1 MSEEHKTTREQSVG
15 DDSISQQSE
24 ENSSEHAA
32 VTDEINVQQQ
42 SEILEI
48 GNTEERIDEIE
59 TRDRAPGENED
70 NSSSSSADS
79 SSSSSSSDDDD
90 DDEALYSL
98 PQTGQGDAS
107 ITLDTEEL
115 RNGIDSLGGFAGI
128 MRLSGLDDDDREVD
142 GIFIEAARGEREENR
157 RTDDNNSSS
166 SSSSSDEDDE
176 RGGER
181 RVLAAARGEREERRR
196 AANHDSSSSSS
207 SSDEDD
213 ERGGDRR
220 VLAAARGE
228 REERRRAANHDSS
241 SSSSS
246 SDEDDE
252 RGGERR
258 VLASAREEREE
269 RRRANRNVS
278 SSSSSSDE
286 DDERGGERRVISA
299 AREERRRA
307 ESASSSSSSSSEE
320 DDSES
325 RYMLRSPRSRRTQ
338 RRRRRRASRRSDSPS
353 SSSSSSSDED
363 EPMLMDEEDN
373 DADDE
378 REEVA
383 AQSIV
388 QVDKV
393 SVRDEV
399 SAVSEQACSVAAEPM
414 EVDECAIDLG
424 SNQPLSDE
432 DEMDTVQMTHRSSIA
447 MQPTIAVFDNPV
459 KRRREELER
468 VVSMR
473 EAKPCRTTM
482 THFRQPWHI
491 NAKGTAS
498 TIHEVA
504 SSHVRLGD
512 RNAAK
517 RARRLS
523 PTIERTVSCIDR
535 VQTRHTE
542 GVQSR
547 CVDSLDQNT
556 GVKARITKSEN
567 IYSNR
572 SVVIFTNQNKDGQT
586 HGDNVTGTR
595 TEQEQEKVKTTVN
608 IANSPKKANKLNK

>member
-1 MSEEHKTTREQSVG
+1 MNKENDATKEQSVG
-15 DDSISQQSE
+15 EDKISQQSE
-24 ENSSEHAA
+24 ETEIEV
-32 VTDEINVQQQ
+32 VTEEINVQPQ
-42 SEILEI
+42 SESITI
-48 GNTEERIDEIE
+48 GEQQRDGDIDEERDQE
-59 TRDRAPGENED
+59 AGENKNAD
-70 NSSSSSADS
+70 SPSSDSSSSSSSHSNRS

-90 DDEALYSL
+90 ELYTLQQS
-98 PQTGQGDAS
+98 GQGDAS

-115 RNGIDSLGGFAGI
+115 IDELASIRVDNEERDGEG
-128 MRLSGLDDDDREVD
+128 RVLSEARE
-142 GIFIEAARGEREENR
+142 EREER
-157 RTDDNNSSS
+157 RRADDNDSSS

-181 RVLAAARGEREERRR
+181 RVLAAAREEREERRR
-196 AANHDSSSSSS
+196 AENQDSSSSSS

-213 ERGGDRR
+213 ERGGERR
-220 VLAAARGE
+220 VMSAARVE
-228 REERRRAANHDSS
+228 REERRRADNHDSS

-258 VLASAREEREE
+258 VMSAVREE
-269 RRRANRNVS
+269 RRRADNHDSS

-286 DDERGGERRVISA
+286 DDERGGERRVMSA

-399 SAVSEQACSVAAEPM
+399 SAVSEQACSVAAQPM
-414 EVDECAIDLG
+414 EEEACAIDLG

-432 DEMDTVQMTHRSSIA
+432 YEMDTVQMTHRSAIA

-523 PTIERTVSCIDR
+523 PTIERTVSCIGR

-547 CVDSLDQNT
+547 CVDSLDQNA

-567 IYSNR
+567 IYTNR

-586 HGDNVTGTR
+586 HGDNFNDAR
-595 TEQEQEKVKTTVN
+595 REQEQEKVKTTMN
-608 IANSPKKANKLNK
+608 IENLPKKANKLNK